1 MKVYLLILLVAA
13 AITYVSVPVVRHIA
27 LVTHTLTPVR
37 SRDVHKVPVPRLG
50 GVAMY
55 VGMVAAIAVASHI
68 PYLEGVFEG
77 GSAWGVVTPGSL
89 DFGLAGCAT
98 GVFPNCG
105 ADYRFFRFFHGHD
118 DFCGTYRH

>member
-77 GSAWGVVTPGSL
+77 GSAWGVGDLRRPAVC
-89 DFGLAGCAT
+89 AGR
-98 GVFPNCG
+98 GG
-105 ADYRFFRFFHGHD
+105 
-118 DFCGTYRH
+118 

>member
-50 GVAMY
+50 GWPCM
-55 VGMVAAIAVASHI
+55 VGYGGCHCGGL
-68 PYLEGVFEG
+68 PYSLPG
-77 GSAWGVVTPGSL
+77 GRV
-89 DFGLAGCAT
+89 
-98 GVFPNCG
+98 
-105 ADYRFFRFFHGHD
+105 
-118 DFCGTYRH
+118 

>member
-77 GSAWGVVTPGSL
+77 GSAWGVVTSGGLLCALGVVDDLFDLEWWAKLAGQALAASNLPGS
-89 DFGLAGCAT
+89 
-98 GVFPNCG
+98 
-105 ADYRFFRFFHGHD
+105 
-118 DFCGTYRH
+118 